1 MFIPIKKISLSAF
14 LCLGVGLVSFT
25 TMPLSPDAIQDVSD
39 ETPVWDVMEDLG
51 KIKVNALNDQIQGV
65 SAQKGADII
74 FKGYSTKKDGSGT
87 TKLQSPYFKC
97 TACHNPEREYKDL
110 ADINAK
116 DRLQYA
122 IDQDMP
128 FLQGSSFYGIVNR
141 TTFYNDDYQKKY
153 GGVPQ
158 IKASFN
164 DIRTAIKFCA
174 TQCAQG
180 RELEDW
186 EVESILAYFWT
197 KELKIGDLKLDKE
210 EKEKVTA
217 ALETEESTARALHI
231 LEDHYLKSAPAH
243 FAENDIEY
251 KALSEKELADKAAF
265 ANGKEI
271 YERSCL
277 HCHGRQEYSFFHLD
291 DSPQAFQY
299 LINKTKKGDKNSIF
313 KITRHGTYSLNG
325 KKSYM
330 PQFPI
335 EKMSDRQLKDLRIYV
350 ENMANGKN
358 LMQ

>member
-1 MFIPIKKISLSAF
+1 MFIPIKKISLGAF

-25 TMPLSPDAIQDVSD
+25 TTPAPQAVLLDLSD
-39 ETPVWDVMEDLG
+39 ETPVWDVMENLG
-51 KIKVNALNDQIQGV
+51 KIKVNALNDQIEGV
-65 SAQKGADII
+65 SAEKGADII
-74 FKGYSTKKDGSGT
+74 FKGFSAKKDGSGT

-97 TACHNPEREYKDL
+97 TACHNPEREYANL

-122 IDQDMP
+122 VEKDMP

-153 GGVPQ
+153 GSVPQ

-186 EVESILAYFWT
+186 EVESILAYYWT
-197 KELKIGDLKLDKE
+197 KELTIGDLNLDPA
-210 EKEKVTA
+210 EKETVKV
-217 ALETEESTARALHI
+217 ALETEESSARALHT

-243 FAENDIEY
+243 FAEKDIEY
-251 KALSEKELADKAAF
+251 KPLSANELSDKVAFASGKELYDR
-265 ANGKEI
+265 G
-271 YERSCL
+271 CL
-277 HCHGRQEYSFFHLD
+277 HCHGEQEYSFFHLD
-291 DSPQAFQY
+291 DSQTAFQY
-299 LINKTKKGDKNSIF
+299 LMKKTKKGDKNSMF

-330 PQFPI
+330 PQYPI

-350 ENMANGKN
+350 ENMANGNN
-358 LMQ
+358 LLE